1 MSDSPLEK
9 RPPPPIP
16 LLILTGFLGA
26 GKTTLLNRWVK
37 TPEFADA
44 AVVINEFG
52 EIGIDHLLVER
63 ADGTMMT
70 LSSGCICCTVR
81 GDLVD
86 TLEDLIRRR
95 DNGRISAFNRVVIET
110 TGLADPAPVLNAI
123 MFHPYLPLRFRL
135 DSVVTVVDA
144 IGGLATLASH
154 EEARKQVAVA
164 DTLVLSKSD
173 LLSDGE
179 ENSELLGRL
188 RALNP
193 GARRLDAARGAASAA
208 AVLGGGAFDLER
220 RTAEVR
226 HWISPEAFRAA
237 NHHHHHDHREGHDHH
252 GHDHNLSHHDATVR
266 ATCLVSDEPLDPGAF
281 QMFVDLL
288 RSTHGARLL
297 RIKGLVALRNDP
309 AHPLVIQGVQHQ
321 MHPAHRLEGWPDAD
335 QRSRVVFITQDLP
348 SSTVEKLW
356 KGFFGP
362 PAIDQPDAAGLT
374 MSTAAGG
381 LFG

>member
-1 MSDSPLEK
+1 MSDNPLGK

-26 GKTTLLNRWVK
+26 GKTTLLNRWVR
-37 TPEFADA
+37 TPEFSDA

-63 ADGTMMT
+63 AEGTMMT

-95 DNGRISAFNRVVIET
+95 DNGRIPAFNRVVIET

-123 MFHPYLPLRFRL
+123 MFHPYLPLRYRL

-144 IGGLATLASH
+144 LGGTATLAAH
-154 EEARKQVAVA
+154 EEARRQVAVA
-164 DTLVLSKSD
+164 DTLVLSKTD
-173 LLSDGE
+173 LAAEDSKE
-179 ENSELLGRL
+179 PELHGRL
-188 RALNP
+188 LALNP
-193 GARRLDAARGAASAA
+193 GARRLDAPRGEASAA
-208 AVLGGGAFDLER
+208 AVLGGGAFDLDR

-226 HWISPEAFRAA
+226 HWISPEAYRAA
-237 NHHHHHDHREGHDHH
+237 DLHHHDHRDGHDHH
-252 GHDHNLSHHDATVR
+252 GHDHDLSHHDASVR

-281 QMFVDLL
+281 QMFLDLL
-288 RSTHGARLL
+288 RGTHGARLL
-297 RIKGLVALRNDP
+297 RIKGLVALRDDP
-309 AHPLVIQGVQHQ
+309 ARPLVIQGVQHQ

-335 QRSRVVFITQDLP
+335 HRSRVVFITQDLP
-348 SSTVEKLW
+348 LSTVEKLW
-356 KGFFGP
+356 NGFFGP
-362 PAIDQPDAAGLT
+362 PAIDQPDAAALT
-374 MSTAAGG
+374 MSAQAGG